1 MTKEEKQAY
10 MKAYN
15 KTYRKTHKE
24 ELRAYEKARA
34 SDEKRRSYRKEY
46 MKEYTSTHK
55 EQCNANHRKYAHKAT
70 RIAENE
76 IFTDM
81 YKFPEDVNII
91 DSKHVEYK
99 GTVYHIVR
107 NGYLQAGAGKRL
119 HVEIAKDMGIWFEGC
134 DVHHIDLSVFNND
147 RSNLCAITPEKHRKI
162 HSSLRRKA

>member
-1 MTKEEKQAY
+1 

-15 KTYRKTHKE
+15 KTYRKTHRE

-34 SDEKRRSYRKEY
+34 NDEKRRSYRKEY
-46 MKEYTSTHK
+46 MKEDASTHK

-70 RIAENE
+70 RKAESE

-81 YKFPEDVNII
+81 CKFPEDVNVI

-99 GTVYHIVR
+99 GTIYHIVR
-107 NGYLQAGAGKRL
+107 HGYLQAGAGKSL

-134 DVHHIDLSVFNND
+134 DVHHIDGDCLNNLK
-147 RSNLCAITPEKHRKI
+147 SNLACLTKEEHLEAHRKLKTR
-162 HSSLRRKA
+162 SDKED